1 MAPVTDMLLYDIIRL
16 LILMH
21 QYVSSVLLFEL
32 LIVTYFPV
40 VPNLGVRSLPK
51 GHNINLRGGEMING
65 VRNIFS
71 VADFPEIRLKFVL
84 YLDGNMGQGA
94 PTKHYF
100 LVRGHKP
107 NVWEFLSF

>member
-1 MAPVTDMLLYDIIRL
+1 
-16 LILMH
+16 
-21 QYVSSVLLFEL
+21 
-32 LIVTYFPV
+32 
-40 VPNLGVRSLPK
+40 
-51 GHNINLRGGEMING
+51 MING

-84 YLDGNMGQGA
+84 YLDGNMWQETPA
-94 PTKHYF
+94 KHFF